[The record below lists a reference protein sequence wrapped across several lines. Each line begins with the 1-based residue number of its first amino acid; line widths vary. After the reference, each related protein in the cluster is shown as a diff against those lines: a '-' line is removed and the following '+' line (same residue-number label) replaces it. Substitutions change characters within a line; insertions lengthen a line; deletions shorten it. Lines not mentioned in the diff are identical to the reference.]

1 MRNGVAL
8 RAGGILVAR
17 RETCGSRVFR
27 AAGLCTRLGQTTV
40 AQEWGINQG
49 NQMWFAFF
57 QETHSLISKSG
68 CVRGPFEFCYGSSW
82 MPSNGCPCVKSSNVY
97 RQVPPVPSRP
107 EIQPPRLAPVY
118 AHRYV
123 PPGPVRSHQV
133 PSGPTRSH
141 QVPPGP
147 VMSHQIPSWLIK
159 SHQVPS
165 PPINVESPLD
175 LSTRDGQFRCERSK
189 FIRYDIP
196 QVLRELPAKSM
207 DTHRLSACRE
217 SRVCGCAGRCLRLCV
232 WICCSYLGCG

>member
-1 MRNGVAL
+1 MSGAHLNSA
-8 RAGGILVAR
+8 
-17 RETCGSRVFR
+17 
-27 AAGLCTRLGQTTV
+27 TV
-40 AQEWGINQG
+40 QA
-49 NQMWFAFF
+49 
-57 QETHSLISKSG
+57 
-68 CVRGPFEFCYGSSW
+68 
-82 MPSNGCPCVKSSNVY
+82 GCPPMDAPALSRPTFTVRSRQSRRVPKSS
-97 RQVPPVPSRP
+97 PPDW
-107 EIQPPRLAPVY
+107 PPYMLTAM
-118 AHRYV
+118 
-123 PPGPVRSHQV
+123 SHQV